1 MLAWLDSA
9 RIPHRRY
16 DLQSRHASPNLRHIV
31 TNLFFPEAGNGGNT
45 TCICGIP
52 SLAPRPSSILF
63 DYFSPLRPILHRLDP
78 ETAHN
83 LTLKALE
90 HGLAPAQPEVNDPIL
105 ATSLMG
111 RRLAHPLGLAA
122 GFDKQ
127 ARVFRPMFRQGF
139 AMVEVGGIT
148 PRPQAGNPR
157 PRLFRLSADRAVIN
171 RMGFNNVGL
180 EAAIAQVANH
190 GPLPGPLGVNLA
202 SNSDSADPAADFEV
216 LVRGLAPHV
225 DYLVV
230 DVSCPNTANGKV
242 FQNPDKLAPLLDRL
256 IQVRGEVAA
265 KAPPEIWLK
274 IAPDLTETELQE
286 ICAVAMS
293 APAQGM
299 IVSNTTIE
307 RPDGLAS
314 AEKGERGGL
323 SGAPLF
329 GPSTAR
335 LASVRRFTRG
345 QLPLIGVGGIFSG
358 ADAYAKIR
366 AGASGL
372 QLYTA
377 MVYEGPAVVTRIKRS
392 LADLL
397 RRDGF
402 SCVDSAVGSDA
413 PIEAAPLLKTA

>member
-1 MLAWLDSA
+1 M
-9 RIPHRRY
+9 
-16 DLQSRHASPNLRHIV
+16 N
-31 TNLFFPEAGNGGNT
+31 FCFPDAGNDGNT
-45 TCICGIP
+45 PVICGIP
-52 SLAPRPSSILF
+52 AHAPRPVPALPDF
-63 DYFSPLRPILHRLDP
+63 FPFVRPILHRLDP

-90 HGLAPAQPEVNDPIL
+90 RGLAPAQPAVDDPVL

-127 ARVFRPMFRQGF
+127 ARVFRQMFRQGF

-180 EAAIAQVANH
+180 EAAIAQVADH

-202 SNSDSADPAADFEV
+202 SNSDSADPARDFEI

-242 FQNPDKLAPLLDRL
+242 FQNPDKLAPLLVRL
-256 IQVRGEVAA
+256 MQARGEVAA
-265 KAPPEIWLK
+265 KAPPQIWLK
-274 IAPDLTETELQE
+274 IAPDLTETELAE
-286 ICAVAMS
+286 ICAVALS
-293 APAQGM
+293 GQAQGQVQGM

-307 RPDGLAS
+307 RPAGLTS
-314 AEKGERGGL
+314 PEKGERGGL

-329 GPSTAR
+329 GPATER
-335 LASVRRFTRG
+335 LASVRRLTKG
-345 QLPLIGVGGIFSG
+345 QMPLIGVGGIFSG

-377 MVYEGPAVVTRIKRS
+377 MVYEGPAVVTKIKRS

-402 SCVDSAVGSDA
+402 ASVDSAVGADV
-413 PIEAAPLLKTA
+413 PIETAPLLRTA

>member
-1 MLAWLDSA
+1 MNF
-9 RIPHRRY
+9 R
-16 DLQSRHASPNLRHIV
+16 
-31 TNLFFPEAGNGGNT
+31 FPEAGNDGNT
-45 TCICGIP
+45 PVICGIP
-52 SLAPRPSSILF
+52 AHALRLVPALL
-63 DYFSPLRPILHRLDP
+63 DYFPLVRPILHRLDP

-90 HGLAPAQPEVNDPIL
+90 RGLAPAQPDVGDPVL
-105 ATSLMG
+105 ATSLLG

-127 ARVFRPMFRQGF
+127 ARVFRAMFKQGF

-180 EAAIAQVANH
+180 EAAIAQVADH

-202 SNSDSADPAADFEV
+202 SNSDSADPAQDFET

-256 IQVRGEVAA
+256 MQARGDVAP
-265 KAPPEIWLK
+265 KPPQIWLK
-274 IAPDLTETELQE
+274 IAPDLTETELAA
-286 ICAVAMS
+286 ICAVAVS
-293 APAQGM
+293 GQAQGM

-307 RPDGLAS
+307 RPAGLVS
-314 AEKGERGGL
+314 QEKGERGGL

-329 GPSTAR
+329 GPSTER
-335 LASVRRFTRG
+335 LVSVRRLTKG
-345 QLPLIGVGGIFSG
+345 QMPLIGVGGIFSG
-358 ADAYAKIR
+358 EDAYAKIR

-377 MVYEGPAVVTRIKRS
+377 MVYEGPAVVTKIKRR

-402 SCVDSAVGSDA
+402 ASVDSAVGADV
-413 PIEAAPLLKTA
+413 PIETAPLLRTA